1 MKKLLFT
8 AILFFTLSNSYSQYV
23 NYFFFEEFLNEY
35 VSKDGYV
42 DYDAIYENQADL
54 DYVIKRFEQVTVLK
68 GWTESDILA
77 HWTNVYN
84 AYSIKLIVSSFPV
97 KSIRD
102 LTDAF
107 ELKYIPYQ
115 GKKISLNYIEKEIL
129 STTLDARI
137 HFAINCASLS
147 CPNINRT
154 PFYGDTIYEQLD
166 LAAKKFVNDMSK
178 NNISK
183 REIQVSK
190 IFDWFAE
197 DFLKDESSIIA
208 YINKYSDTK
217 IKNDAKISY
226 LEYNWSLNS
235 QQKFIS
241 KEVLVSK

>member
-8 AILFFTLSNSYSQYV
+8 TILFLTVSTSYSQYV
-23 NYFFFEEFLNEY
+23 NYYFFEEFLNKY
-35 VSKDGYV
+35 VSTDGYV
-42 DYDAIYENQADL
+42 DYDAIYENQGDL
-54 DYVIKRFEQVTVLK
+54 DYVITRFEQETVLQS
-68 GWTESDILA
+68 WTDSDVLA

-84 AYSIKLIVSSFPV
+84 AYSIKLIVNNFPV
-97 KSIRD
+97 RSIRD

-107 ELKYIPYQ
+107 DLKYIPYQ

-129 STTLDARI
+129 SKTLDARI

-147 CPNINRT
+147 CANINRT

-166 LAAKKFVNDMSK
+166 LAAKKFINDMSK

-183 REIQVSK
+183 KEVQLSK
-190 IFDWFAE
+190 IFDWFAA
-197 DFLKDESSIIA
+197 DFLKDEASIID

-217 IKNDAKISY
+217 IRSGATITF

-235 QQKFIS
+235 QQKFIA